1 MSQISLTA
9 RKSVVQMFSKSDIE
23 IALNFAGIEIE
34 NLEMLAW
41 FEHEGESSSSS
52 QWHICEEC
60 LWNGVWLAC
69 PIGVKTNGI
78 DIFDEFG
85 NKITKNS

>member
-1 MSQISLTA
+1 MSQIKSLTA

-23 IALNFAGIEIE
+23 IALSLVGVEIE

-41 FEHEGESSSSS
+41 FEHEGESSS

-60 LWNGVWLAC
+60 KWNGVWLAC
-69 PIGVKTNGI
+69 PIGVKTDGI

>member
-1 MSQISLTA
+1 MSQISSTA
-9 RKSVVQMFSKSDIE
+9 RKSVVQMFPKSDIQA
-23 IALNFAGIEIE
+23 ALNLVGIEIE

-41 FEHEGESSSSS
+41 FEHEGESSS
-52 QWHICEEC
+52 QWHICEER

-69 PIGVKTNGI
+69 PIGVKTDGI
-78 DIFDEFG
+78 DIIDEFG